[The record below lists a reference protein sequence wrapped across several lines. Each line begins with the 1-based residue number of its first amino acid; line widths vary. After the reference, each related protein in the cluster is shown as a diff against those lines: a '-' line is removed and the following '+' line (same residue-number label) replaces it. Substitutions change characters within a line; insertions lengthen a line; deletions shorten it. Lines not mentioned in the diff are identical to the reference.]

1 VIDGGSLVTE
11 RQLEILKKKNLVE
24 ASIE

>member
-1 VIDGGSLVTE
+1 VIDGGRLVTE